1 MTLIAPTT
9 EAFFT
14 DRLAAQRKASPH
26 TITAYRDS
34 LKLLLGFASRHAG
47 KPASRLD
54 FADLDATVIGA
65 FLDHL
70 ERDRAATARTRNAR
84 LAAIRSLFAFAA
96 LRHPEHAALIQR
108 VLAIPGRRHDR
119 TDVSFLTRKE
129 AEALIAAPDKSART
143 GRRDHALLALAA
155 HTGLRVSELT
165 ALRRQDLHLG
175 TSSYLTCTGKG
186 RKERSTPLTTATAKV
201 ITAWLREIPEDPA
214 GPVFPGPR
222 GGPLSRD
229 AIRRLVSRHCQA
241 AAGKCP
247 SLKGKNV
254 TPHTLRHSCAM
265 SLLRA
270 GIDLSTIALWLG
282 HFSGVRKLSLLV
294 SFRTDARGECQ
305 TLWILCAACV
315 TVSHEGDRH
324 AGATCRGDRHARLL
338 DRRRRRLAA
347 CPGC

>member
-1 MTLIAPTT
+1 VATL
-9 EAFFT
+9 
-14 DRLAAQRKASPH
+14 SH
-26 TITAYRDS
+26 
-34 LKLLLGFASRHAG
+34 
-47 KPASRLD
+47 ASRLISAGQPD
-54 FADLDATVIGA
+54 RCTESYGKLG
-65 FLDHL
+65 LDHL

-108 VLAIPGRRHDR
+108 VLAIPGKRHDR

-129 AEALIAAPDKSART
+129 TEALIAAPDKSTRT

-155 HTGLRVSELT
+155 QTGLRVSELT

-222 GGPLSRD
+222 GGALSRD

-265 SLLRA
+265 SLLKAGGGSGLAGLLCRAVTPVRGRALRGPRGRA
-270 GIDLSTIALWLG
+270 GHPGRHPRGGQYRRPVPPAAAEPAGGDTAQ
-282 HFSGVRKLSLLV
+282 LLV
-294 SFRTDARGECQ
+294 RAGERSWVGVPPGALVCGLGASGFSPPPARARPAGRPGGWRG
-305 TLWILCAACV
+305 LVRPIVCA
-315 TVSHEGDRH
+315 R
-324 AGATCRGDRHARLL
+324 
-338 DRRRRRLAA
+338 
-347 CPGC
+347 

>member
-47 KPASRLD
+47 KPASRPV

-129 AEALIAAPDKSART
+129 AEALIAAPTSRPGQDAATTPCWPWPPRPVCGSPNSPRCAART
-143 GRRDHALLALAA
+143 STLAPAPTSPAPARAARSAAPRSPRRPQ
-155 HTGLRVSELT
+155 R
-165 ALRRQDLHLG
+165 
-175 TSSYLTCTGKG
+175 
-186 RKERSTPLTTATAKV
+186 
-201 ITAWLREIPEDPA
+201 
-214 GPVFPGPR
+214 
-222 GGPLSRD
+222 
-229 AIRRLVSRHCQA
+229 
-241 AAGKCP
+241 
-247 SLKGKNV
+247 
-254 TPHTLRHSCAM
+254 
-265 SLLRA
+265 
-270 GIDLSTIALWLG
+270 
-282 HFSGVRKLSLLV
+282 
-294 SFRTDARGECQ
+294 
-305 TLWILCAACV
+305 
-315 TVSHEGDRH
+315 
-324 AGATCRGDRHARLL
+324 
-338 DRRRRRLAA
+338 
-347 CPGC
+347 